1 MTNEI
6 GFKAWGKNREI
17 RLCAE
22 FERDGYGD
30 TDLVSISVVSRKG
43 NGARPVKAISPRL
56 LCAAWDAYSEKT
68 RGKRICA
75 PFVGMGE
82 DEN

>member
-1 MTNEI
+1 MMNEI

-30 TDLVSISVVSRKG
+30 TDLVSISVLARKG
-43 NGARPVKAISPRL
+43 NGSRPVKTISPKL
-56 LCAAWDAYSEKT
+56 LCAAWDAYSDKT
-68 RGKRICA
+68 RGKRIHA
-75 PFVGMGE
+75 RFVDC